1 MSVEVR
7 SQQLLF
13 VLFFFSPFKFS
24 VEAKRM
30 TSVEFFFHQMSL
42 TDLNSGY
49 WHWVM
54 ICSLSSKYF
63 ITLHGL
69 RISAKVLHLESWQI
83 LSPLMFV
90 EAPQLSSCC
99 FSLSVR
105 IHSTQETPGFFVL
118 LFSFHSG
125 FETTKL
131 LRVTVGQWGS
141 RRGRVPLVH
150 HGQICSSDTRFT
162 QQFSSVWFVL
172 TGVTPVSEHL
182 DLQLHILTSRV
193 CIYVYWLPPTWL
205 SILIFT
211 YSFRNW
217 QTLSSVW
224 I

>member
-141 RRGRVPLVH
+141 RRGACPTGPSWTDLFLWHTVYTAVPQCLV
-150 HGQICSSDTRFT
+150 CADRCDSCVRTFRSA
-162 QQFSSVWFVL
+162 
-172 TGVTPVSEHL
+172 VTHL
-182 DLQLHILTSRV
+182 NL
-193 CIYVYWLPPTWL
+193 
-205 SILIFT
+205 
-211 YSFRNW
+211 
-217 QTLSSVW
+217 
-224 I
+224 